1 MIEQISDSAV
11 KRAVSRKILEA
22 LHDLCDVF
30 EMRLVELCGLTL
42 S

>member
-22 LHDLCDVF
+22 LHDLCDVL

>member
-30 EMRLVELCGLTL
+30 EMRLAEFHDFTFP
-42 S
+42 